1 MLRYVMLCQVM
12 SCHITSHHVTSCH
25 INVEGYLVSK
35 AHGSCLNIFFE
46 LHLTVQMMSFALTE
60 RYCIHNLH
68 VTLGYYQTLFQSY
81 TCSAFL

>member
-1 MLRYVMLCQVM
+1 MHVALCHVM
-12 SCHITSHHVTSCH
+12 SGHVMSCH

-60 RYCIHNLH
+60 RY
-68 VTLGYYQTLFQSY
+68 
-81 TCSAFL
+81 